1 MQIERNLAVQIK
13 LTTQEAQLLRG
24 ALERVPLAGK
34 EGIVLMLGLM
44 AKVDSA
50 LASAEA
56 PAPDKP
62 K

>member
-1 MQIERNLAVQIK
+1 MQIE